1 MNDEQFFLANAYLDG
16 ELTDD
21 ERVFANADPVVLA
34 EVERLRALQA
44 RVRTVDPP
52 SSVAKERAITAALD
66 AFRVAG
72 VSLQKGRQPV
82 RQYARY
88 VGIAAASVAIGLLGV
103 VIAKGANDSGSD
115 DAARESSVVASPAAA
130 TDSDLTRQAGG
141 PDDVA
146 ESDTFGVA
154 EALAAEAAPESAAD
168 SAGAGAQAGAAEA
181 ATRSVAEPL
190 TSPTD
195 LAAYAAFVEQLADSD
210 GTPISPETRC
220 PFPSDDDPSGVIA
233 QTTYLMGGVV
243 RDVLIAVDR
252 ATGQAFALDPTTCL
266 VLVEGP
272 LP

>member
-1 MNDEQFFLANAYLDG
+1 VNDEQFFLANAYLDG

-44 RVRTVDPP
+44 GVRTVDPP
-52 SSVAKERAITAALD
+52 SSVAKERAINAALD

-72 VSLQKGRQPV
+72 VSLQPGRQPV
-82 RQYARY
+82 RHYARY
-88 VGIAAASVAIGLLGV
+88 VGIAAAIVAIGLLGV
-103 VIAKGANDSGSD
+103 VIAKGGNDSGSD
-115 DAARESSVVASPAAA
+115 DAARESSALASPAA
-130 TDSDLTRQAGG
+130 DSDLTRQAGG
-141 PDDVA
+141 PDDIA
-146 ESDTFGVA
+146 ASDTFDVT
-154 EALAAEAAPESAAD
+154 EALAAEAAPESAAVTAEA
-168 SAGAGAQAGAAEA
+168 SAQAGAVDA
-181 ATRSVAEPL
+181 ATLSVAEPL
-190 TSPTD
+190 TSPAD
-195 LAAYAAFVEQLADSD
+195 LAAYAAYVEQFPDSN

-243 RDVLIAVDR
+243 RDVLVAVDR
-252 ATGQAFALDPTTCL
+252 ATGQAFALEPTTCL